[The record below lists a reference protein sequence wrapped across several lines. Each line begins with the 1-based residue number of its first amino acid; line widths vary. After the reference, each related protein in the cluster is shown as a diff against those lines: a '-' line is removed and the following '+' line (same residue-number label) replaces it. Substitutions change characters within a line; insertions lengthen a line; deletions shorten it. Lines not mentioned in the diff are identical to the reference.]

1 MQMHKVDA
9 KGISAVTNPMR
20 TSLAILAIWSL
31 AVIGPAAARWAGL
44 GSHTPSVPTTSS
56 EKSANDPIFGNCEA
70 GFCDPTL
77 GASGEVIGRLR
88 EEMGW
93 PAGNGTP
100 PARTPSLP

>member
-1 MQMHKVDA
+1 MHKINA
-9 KGISAVTNPMR
+9 KGVSAVANPVR

-44 GSHTPSVPTTSS
+44 GSQPPALSTAAA
-56 EKSANDPIFGNCEA
+56 KKAANDPVFGNCEA

-77 GASGEVIGRLR
+77 GAGGDVIGRLR

-93 PAGNGTP
+93 PARNGTP
-100 PARTPSLP
+100 PAKNDSLP